1 MKDKIIIAAMLLM
14 TSFFMNAQKKEQV
27 RTLPKEG
34 SEFVATYFKDQKI
47 KSIFKVPVDKK
58 HKYEVTLENGIEL
71 ELNDRG
77 RWQEVEGNNNAVPFG
92 YLKPATV
99 TYIKTNYGNRK
110 VVEVENGPRF
120 IFVKL
125 DNGVK
130 LQFEAEGKFNRV
142 VPAED

>member
-1 MKDKIIIAAMLLM
+1 MKDKIIIAALLFM

-34 SEFVATYFKDQKI
+34 TEFVATHFKDQKI
-47 KSIFKVPVDKK
+47 KTIYKVLDDKK
-58 HKYEVTLENGIEL
+58 YKYEVTLANGTEI

-77 RWQEVEGNNNAVPFG
+77 RWQEVDGNNNAVPFN

-99 TYIKTNYGNRK
+99 TYLKTNYGNRK

-125 DNGVK
+125 DNAVK

-142 VPAED
+142 VPED

>member
-1 MKDKIIIAAMLLM
+1 MKDKIIIAYLLFM
-14 TSFFMNAQKKEQV
+14 SSFFMNAQKKEQV

-34 SEFVATYFKDQKI
+34 TEFVATHFKDQKI
-47 KSIFKVPVDKK
+47 KSIFKVPVERK
-58 HKYEVTLENGIEL
+58 HKYEVTLENGTEIEL
-71 ELNDRG
+71 DHSG
-77 RWQEVEGNNNAVPFG
+77 RWQEVDGNSNTVPFG

-99 TYIKTNYGNRK
+99 TYLKTNYGNRK

-130 LQFEAEGKFNRV
+130 LQFEAEGKFNRIYT
-142 VPAED
+142 ED

>member
-1 MKDKIIIAAMLLM
+1 MKDKIIIAALLFM

-34 SEFVATYFKDQKI
+34 TEFVATHFKDQKI
-47 KSIFKVPVDKK
+47 KTIFKVPFEKK
-58 HKYEVTLENGIEL
+58 HKYEVTLENGTEI

-77 RWQEVEGNNNAVPFG
+77 RWQEVDGNNNPVPYG

-99 TYIKTNYGNRK
+99 TYLKTNYGNRR

-125 DNGVK
+125 DNDVK
-130 LQFEAEGKFNRV
+130 LQFEAEGKFNRIYT
-142 VPAED
+142 ED

>member
-1 MKDKIIIAAMLLM
+1 MKDKIIIAYLLFM
-14 TSFFMNAQKKEQV
+14 SSFFMNAQKKEQV

-34 SEFVATYFKDQKI
+34 TEFVATHFKDQKI

-58 HKYEVTLENGIEL
+58 HKYEVTLENGTEIEL
-71 ELNDRG
+71 DHSG
-77 RWQEVEGNNNAVPFG
+77 RWQEVEGNNNPVPFS

-99 TYIKTNYGNRK
+99 TYLKTNYGNRK

-130 LQFEAEGKFNRV
+130 LQFEAEGKFNRIYT
-142 VPAED
+142 ED

>member
-1 MKDKIIIAAMLLM
+1 MKDKIIIAYLLFM
-14 TSFFMNAQKKEQV
+14 SSFFMNAQKKEQV

-34 SEFVATYFKDQKI
+34 TEFVATHFKDQKI
-47 KSIFKVPVDKK
+47 KTIFKVPFEKK
-58 HKYEVTLENGIEL
+58 HKYEVTLENGTEIEL
-71 ELNDRG
+71 DNNG
-77 RWQEVEGNNNAVPFG
+77 KWQEVEGNNTPVPYG

-120 IFVKL
+120 VFVKL

-130 LQFEAEGKFNRV
+130 LQFEAEGKFYRIY
-142 VPAED
+142 PED